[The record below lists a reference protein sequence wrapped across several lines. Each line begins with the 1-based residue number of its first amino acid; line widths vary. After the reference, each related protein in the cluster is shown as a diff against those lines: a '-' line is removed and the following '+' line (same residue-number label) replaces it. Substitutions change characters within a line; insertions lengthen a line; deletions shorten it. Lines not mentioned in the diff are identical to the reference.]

1 MKITNIECTVVYAR
15 RRGAFGRVV
24 RTALGAASIS
34 EHVVVRVET
43 DAGITGIGEVCSVFE
58 KKGRDY
64 AVEIEEILAE
74 VLVGQDAFQI
84 SHIVTTMESLLPD
97 SQPAHA
103 SIDMALHDIVGKAL
117 DTPVFNLLGGK
128 VRERVPLSYSI
139 PFGTPD
145 EMAEFALERV
155 EEGFRTVKVKIGQSH
170 ERDVEAVRRVREAV
184 GGQIVVRV
192 DANMSFTDVDCAIKT
207 IKAIEAFDP
216 ELLEQ
221 PVKPKELSAMARI
234 RASVTVPIMADESI
248 WAPPDAMAVIKA
260 GAADIANVYVAE
272 SGGLQNARRTFDVC
286 ELAGMPCLIGSMPEL
301 GIGTAAQIHLGL
313 AMRNLKFD
321 SDCCGARYHI
331 DELLQTPLQIED
343 GYALAPPGPGL
354 GIELDEQAIERLQV
368 APPMEEIANE

>member
-34 EHVVVRVET
+34 EHAVVRIET
-43 DAGITGIGEVCSVFE
+43 DEGVSGIGEVCSVFE

-64 AVEIEEILAE
+64 ATEINEKLVER
-74 VLVGQDAFQI
+74 LVGEDPFQI
-84 SHIVTTMESLLPD
+84 SLHLATSELLLPG
-97 SQPAHA
+97 SHPAHA
-103 SIDMALHDIVGKAL
+103 AIDMALHDIVGKAL

-139 PFGTPD
+139 PFGSPD
-145 EMAEFALERV
+145 EMAEFGLMKV

-184 GGQIVVRV
+184 GGEVRVRV
-192 DANMSFTDVDCAIKT
+192 DANMSFTNVQAAIKT

-221 PVKPKELSAMARI
+221 PVKPKELDAMASI
-234 RASVTVPIMADESI
+234 RAGVDVPIMADESI
-248 WAPPDAMAVIKA
+248 WSPRDAMAVIEA

-272 SGGLQNARRTFDVC
+272 SGGIQNARRTFDVC
-286 ELAGMPCLIGSMPEL
+286 ELAGMPCMIGSMPEL

-313 AMRNLKFD
+313 AMRNLKLD
-321 SDCCGARYHI
+321 SDTCGVLYHD
-331 DELLQTPLQIED
+331 DELLQTGLRFED
-343 GYALAPPGPGL
+343 GYALAPQGPGL
-354 GIELDEQAIERLQV
+354 GIELDEEAVKRLSV
-368 APPMEEIANE
+368 VPREAADE